1 LASAGAFAAAPAP
14 AGEDGSRA
22 ALEQRFAQL
31 DREDAQAAF
40 KLALELE
47 AAGARDLATKA
58 YEIVVGIDPEHLA
71 ARRALGHERIGDRWL
86 AGDDLMR
93 AKGFVRHQGRWLTS
107 EELAALTRPER
118 EKAEQKAGEARVR
131 TLLERL
137 ASEDEATVTQARR
150 RLAMEDD
157 RFKLAP
163 MAMALRVEPPSLRLY
178 VAHELGRLGDT
189 RAIPAL
195 LKRAI
200 YDPDEQVREAVVD
213 ALKTIDSP
221 DTVHPLGRALGSRTV
236 EVRQHAAEAIG
247 RLGDVMGMGY
257 VLHRWHATSGD
268 FPRAYFATINQ
279 VSYIQDFDVEVA
291 QTSFIADPVVG
302 VLQEGAVHAVKVL
315 GAEHGFTTIERVA
328 YQGAAE
334 RLSGLELGTDVK
346 PWLRM
351 WNQEKDR
358 LLEERA
364 AGYRERRAKR
374 TARSAD

>member
-1 LASAGAFAAAPAP
+1 MAVYPVRPVARRLFVAAVLASAGAFAAAPAP

-213 ALKTIDSP
+213 HRQPRHGASARSGARQSHRRGAPARGGSDRP
-221 DTVHPLGRALGSRTV
+221 PGRRDG
-236 EVRQHAAEAIG
+236 
-247 RLGDVMGMGY
+247 
-257 VLHRWHATSGD
+257 
-268 FPRAYFATINQ
+268 
-279 VSYIQDFDVEVA
+279 
-291 QTSFIADPVVG
+291 
-302 VLQEGAVHAVKVL
+302 
-315 GAEHGFTTIERVA
+315 HG
-328 YQGAAE
+328 
-334 RLSGLELGTDVK
+334 L
-346 PWLRM
+346 
-351 WNQEKDR
+351 
-358 LLEERA
+358 RA
-364 AGYRERRAKR
+364 APL
-374 TARSAD
+374 ARHLG

>member
-1 LASAGAFAAAPAP
+1 M
-14 AGEDGSRA
+14 
-22 ALEQRFAQL
+22 
-31 DREDAQAAF
+31 DRDM
-40 KLALELE
+40 
-47 AAGARDLATKA
+47 
-58 YEIVVGIDPEHLA
+58 H
-71 ARRALGHERIGDRWL
+71 
-86 AGDDLMR
+86 
-93 AKGFVRHQGRWLTS
+93 
-107 EELAALTRPER
+107 
-118 EKAEQKAGEARVR
+118 RVR
-131 TLLERL
+131 G
-137 ASEDEATVTQARR
+137 
-150 RLAMEDD
+150 
-157 RFKLAP
+157 
-163 MAMALRVEPPSLRLY
+163 EP
-178 VAHELGRLGDT
+178 
-189 RAIPAL
+189 
-195 LKRAI
+195 
-200 YDPDEQVREAVVD
+200 
-213 ALKTIDSP
+213 
-221 DTVHPLGRALGSRTV
+221 
-236 EVRQHAAEAIG
+236 RQHAAEAIG